1 MNNLDCQAH
10 LFDLSEDVHYLNAA
24 YMSPLLKSVEAIG
37 HKMVALKSK
46 PYEITPADFFP
57 TVAKT
62 KAAFAKIIH
71 SGEPE
76 RVAIIPSVSYGM
88 ANVTRNIDLKKGEKI
103 VIPYEQFPS
112 NYYPWKRLADETGG
126 VINTIMPPTAP
137 QKTKGW
143 NEAILEAIDEQTKVV
158 AISHTHWADGTLF
171 ELENIGKRCREV
183 GAFLIID
190 GTQSIG
196 ALPFDQQKIQ
206 ADAIICSGYKWL
218 LGPYSS
224 GVAWYGPRFD
234 DGIPVEEN
242 WINRYESENFKN
254 LVNYQDQYKPF
265 AARYSV
271 GEQSNFILTAMQLG
285 AFEQLLDWGIPNIQD
300 YCQKLT
306 EEPLQK
312 LHDLGVGVED
322 VSVRAHHLFGLY
334 PDEGYDLEKLQETFA
349 ANRIYVSFRGRA
361 IRVAPHVYNTRKD
374 LDALVGC
381 FEKLR

>member
-1 MNNLDCQAH
+1 MNKLDCQAH

-37 HKMVALKSK
+37 HEMVALKSR
-46 PYEITPADFFP
+46 PYEITPADFFS
-57 TVAKT
+57 TVLKT
-62 KAAFAKIIH
+62 KAAFAGLIH
-71 SGEPE
+71 SSEPE

-88 ANVTRNIDLKKGEKI
+88 ANVTRNIDLQKGEKI

-126 VINTIMPPTAP
+126 VINTIMPPTAQ

-206 ADAIICSGYKWL
+206 ADAIICAGYKWL

-234 DGIPVEEN
+234 DGVPVEEN

-306 EEPLQK
+306 EEPLEK
-312 LHDLGVGVED
+312 LRDLGVGVED

-334 PDEGYDLEKLQETFA
+334 PDERYDLEKLQEIFA

-361 IRVAPHVYNTRKD
+361 IRVAPHVYNTQKD

>member
-1 MNNLDCQAH
+1 M
-10 LFDLSEDVHYLNAA
+10 
-24 YMSPLLKSVEAIG
+24 
-37 HKMVALKSK
+37 
-46 PYEITPADFFP
+46 
-57 TVAKT
+57 
-62 KAAFAKIIH
+62 
-71 SGEPE
+71 
-76 RVAIIPSVSYGM
+76 AIIPSVSYGM
-88 ANVTRNIDLKKGEKI
+88 ANVTRNIDLQKGEKI

-126 VINTIMPPTAP
+126 VINTIMPPTAQ

-206 ADAIICSGYKWL
+206 ADAIICAGYKWL

-234 DGIPVEEN
+234 DGVPVEEN

-306 EEPLQK
+306 EEPLEK
-312 LHDLGVGVED
+312 LRDLGVGVED

-334 PDEGYDLEKLQETFA
+334 PDERYDLEKLQEIFA

-361 IRVAPHVYNTRKD
+361 IRVAPHVYNTQKD